1 MTTSADQTA
10 IVWKTTDFSEMQV
23 FQHES
28 KRWVWD
34 AAFSA
39 DSQYIFTG
47 KYILTIDSINIILL
61 STQIMPKDP

>member
-10 IVWKTTDFSEMQV
+10 RVWKTSDFSEV
-23 FQHES
+23 KVLQHEAN
-28 KRWVWD
+28 RWVWD

-47 KYILTIDSINIILL
+47 MLLDTIYTYIYIVYTYMLYI
-61 STQIMPKDP
+61 